1 MIGGFNIEFCKNSFR
16 SLFSYLPQLLL
27 KFFSLNSE
35 FSQSER
41 LLMSF
46 IYSIIQQTLAFL
58 NFLNKSCLFFVF
70 LFMKQNSLIQ
80 FQSDVSTIFQHT
92 LKRLINIQNALLTV
106 FYLQIIFSNSRI
118 KLLLTLA
125 CFFTFTL

>member
-1 MIGGFNIEFCKNSFR
+1 MIGGFNIEFCKNGFR
-16 SLFSYLPQLLL
+16 ILFSYLPQLLL

-46 IYSIIQQTLAFL
+46 IYSIIQQTLTFL

-70 LFMKQNSLIQ
+70 LFMKQNSFIQ
-80 FQSDVSTIFQHT
+80 FQSDVGTIFQHT
-92 LKRLINIQNALLTV
+92 LKRLINIQDTLLAV
-106 FYLQIIFSNSRI
+106 FYLQITFSNCSI
-118 KLLLTLA
+118 KLLLTLS